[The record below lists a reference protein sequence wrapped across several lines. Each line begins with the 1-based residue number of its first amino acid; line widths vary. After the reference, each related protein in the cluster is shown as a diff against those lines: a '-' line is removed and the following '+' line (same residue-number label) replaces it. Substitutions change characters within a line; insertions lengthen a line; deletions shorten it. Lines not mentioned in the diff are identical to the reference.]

1 MLRRIVR
8 LQPRLQP
15 VASSRIAAAQRNRL
29 DGSGAV
35 TYSPR
40 MMRRML
46 PTGMT
51 SLREIRELDCYYVDK
66 TDHVRRLV
74 ERGKFYFLSRPRR
87 FGKSLLV
94 DTMQELF
101 EGSEELFR
109 GLDIHGRWDWSTR
122 HPVLR
127 IDFSGRTFTE
137 PGHLERNLAAQLG
150 AAERRAGIEA
160 LHPDAPERFAHLIS
174 ALHERTGQ
182 RTVVLVD
189 EYDKPILDAL
199 GKPELAHANRD
210 FLRGLYSAIKFSDRQ
225 LRFVFLTGVSK
236 FSKAGI
242 FSGLNNLRDITLAP
256 ELSDICGYTDAELD
270 AVFAQELDGLDRDEI
285 RRWYNGYNW
294 RGAEKVYNPFDIL
307 LLFETR
313 EFKAHWF
320 ETGTP
325 RFLVDLLSRRRV
337 APPALES
344 MVADDSLL
352 SAFDVDDISIE
363 ALLFQTGYLTIVGE
377 EAVGVRSLYRLDY
390 PNYEVKFSL
399 NGRLL
404 RAMSPATGG
413 EAMRQAEL
421 ARLTAEDD
429 PEKVRTLFE
438 AFFASVP
445 HDWHRKNELYE
456 GYWAALVYSH
466 FAAAGLDVRVE
477 EATARGRLDMA
488 VLSPG
493 CVHLYE
499 FKVVGP
505 GQEGQALAQMR
516 ERGYADK
523 YRHLGVPIRLI
534 GMEFGREERNIVGF
548 EFETA

>member
-1 MLRRIVR
+1 M
-8 LQPRLQP
+8 
-15 VASSRIAAAQRNRL
+15 
-29 DGSGAV
+29 
-35 TYSPR
+35 
-40 MMRRML
+40 
-46 PTGMT
+46 
-51 SLREIRELDCYYVDK
+51 DCYYVDK
-66 TDHVRRLV
+66 TDHARRLV
-74 ERGKFYFLSRPRR
+74 ERGKYYFLSRPRR
-87 FGKSLLV
+87 FGKTLLV
-94 DTMQELF
+94 DTLQELF
-101 EGSEELFR
+101 EGSEKLFR
-109 GLDIHGRWDWSTR
+109 GLAVHGKWDWSAR
-122 HPVLR
+122 HPVVRLS
-127 IDFSGRTFTE
+127 FGGRNFVVPDRVQATV
-137 PGHLERNLAAQLG
+137 ERQLAAT
-150 AAERRAGIEA
+150 ERRAGLEPGPVDAAARFQELIE
-160 LHPDAPERFAHLIS
+160 

-199 GKPELAHANRD
+199 GDRELALANRD
-210 FLRGLYSAIKFSDRQ
+210 FLRDLYGTIKDCDRH
-225 LRFVFLTGVSK
+225 LRFVFLTGVTK
-236 FSKAGI
+236 LAGL

-256 ELSDICGYTDAELD
+256 EFSDICGYTEADLD
-270 AVFAQELDGLDRDEI
+270 AVFAPELEGLDRDEI

-294 RGAEKVYNPFDIL
+294 RGADKVYNPFDIL

-325 RFLVDLLSRRRV
+325 RFLVDFLSRRRV
-337 APPALES
+337 AAPALEG

-352 SAFDVDDISIE
+352 SAFDVDNISIE

-377 EAVGVRSLYRLDY
+377 EAAGVRSLYRLDY

-404 RAMSPATGG
+404 RAMAPVTGQ
-413 EAMRQAEL
+413 EAARQAEL
-421 ARLTAEDD
+421 VRLTAEDD
-429 PEKVRTLFE
+429 LEKVRTLFE

-445 HDWHRKNELYE
+445 HDRRRKNDLANYE

-477 EATARGRLDMA
+477 EATVRGRLDMA

-499 FKVVGP
+499 FKVVDR
-505 GQEGQALAQMR
+505 GQEGRALAQIR

-534 GMEFGREERNIVGF
+534 GMEFSREERNIVGF
-548 EFETA
+548 ESETA